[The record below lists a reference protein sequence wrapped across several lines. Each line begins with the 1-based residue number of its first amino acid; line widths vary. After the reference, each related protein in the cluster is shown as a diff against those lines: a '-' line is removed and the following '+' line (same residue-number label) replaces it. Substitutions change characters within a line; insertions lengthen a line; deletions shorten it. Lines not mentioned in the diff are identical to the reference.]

1 MRSLILDDVRGVSRG
16 TTSLLVCMCLAV
28 LLAQVDT
35 SVVNL
40 AMRSVGHDL
49 SAGVVGLQWVLDA
62 YNLAYAALLLS
73 GGLLSDLY
81 GRRRLF
87 LIGAAIFTVGSVGCA
102 AAPTISV
109 LIGARAMTG
118 TGSALLLPAS
128 LSIIR
133 VAWPNQQARNR
144 ALGIWAA
151 CNGLAFVV
159 GPTIGGGLVDQFG
172 WRSVFLIA
180 VPLGSAAVAL
190 AARVVPESRD
200 LSGRRL
206 DVAGQIWGA
215 VALSCLAFA
224 GIEASHD
231 HVAAAAAFA
240 AAIGALFAFLS
251 VERGH
256 GEAAMLPLALFRRP
270 HFTGVLIA
278 TTGMTFG
285 MYGLLF
291 LVPLVWQSPGSS
303 PEAGSS
309 AAVAGLGLVPMAV
322 VFFALSNFSGRLAER
337 VGARTMIGG
346 GVAIIGLGLLVVACG
361 DAARPLWLSEIGM
374 VLAGIGMGLA
384 TGPLYG
390 EAVAAVPS
398 ERSGSASSL
407 INVARMIGAT
417 LGVAVLGA
425 AFAIGGLRA
434 AMVAGAVVQLAG
446 AATAWR
452 ALR

>member
-1 MRSLILDDVRGVSRG
+1 MRTLTFDDVSGVSRG

-40 AMRSVGHDL
+40 AMRAVGHDL
-49 SAGVVGLQWVLDA
+49 NAGVVGLQWVLDA
-62 YNLAYAALLLS
+62 YNLAYAVLLLS

-87 LIGAAIFTVGSVGCA
+87 LIGAAIFTIGSTACA
-102 AAPTISV
+102 AAPSIAV
-109 LIGARAMTG
+109 LIAARAITG

-133 VAWPNQQARNR
+133 VAWPEQQARNR
-144 ALGIWAA
+144 ALGVWAG

-159 GPTIGGGLVDQFG
+159 GPTIGGGLVDQLG

-180 VPLGSAAVAL
+180 VPLGAAAVML
-190 AARVVPESRD
+190 AARVVPESRNP
-200 LSGRRL
+200 SGRRL
-206 DVAGQIWGA
+206 DIAGQMLGA
-215 VALSCLAFA
+215 VALGCLAFA

-231 HVAAAAAFA
+231 HVTAACAFVVA
-240 AAIGALFAFLS
+240 VGALCGFVRA
-251 VERGH
+251 ERRL
-256 GEAAMLPLALFRRP
+256 GEAAMVPLALFARRR
-270 HFTGVLIA
+270 FDGVLVA
-278 TTGMTFG
+278 TAGMTFG

-291 LVPLVWQSPGSS
+291 LVPLVWQSNGALN
-303 PEAGSS
+303 AGM
-309 AAVAGLGLVPMAV
+309 AGLGLVPMAA
-322 VFFALSNFSGRLAER
+322 VFFALSNVSGRLAER
-337 VGARTMIGG
+337 IGARAMIGG
-346 GVAIIGLGLLVVACG
+346 GVAIIGVGLLVVACS
-361 DAARPLWLSEIGM
+361 DAGRPLWLTEIGM

-390 EAVAAVPS
+390 EAVAAVPP
-398 ERSGSASSL
+398 ERAGSASSL

-425 AFAIGGLRA
+425 AFALGGLRG
-434 AMVAGAVVQLAG
+434 AMVSGGVVQIAG